1 MYQVWRFYLIFRL
14 GDSNVSAV
22 QKNVTDIDDKI
33 IKANERGMPF
43 EEVSRHFEKEFM
55 GDMEALNIRQADFAT
70 RVSEYVPDIIDYI
83 QTIIDNG
90 FAYENAGSAY
100 FWHSTLRRLRP

>member
-1 MYQVWRFYLIFRL
+1 MGHASNYVRFDIVRRILSDYF
-14 GDSNVSAV
+14 GYDVVV
-22 QKNVTDIDDKI
+22 QMNVTDIDDKI
-33 IKANERGMPF
+33 IKKANERGMPF

-70 RVSEYVPDIIDYI
+70 RVSEYVPGSIDYV
-83 QTIIDNG
+83 QTIIDDG

-100 FWHSTLRRLRP
+100 F